1 MNCKTNNLQD
11 VRRILIQTLQELDSK
26 TELTKQ
32 ELDTYKLKVSI
43 TSKIINTVKLELEH
57 KALIARTIK
66 LGSKQFNIDFIS
78 K

>member
-1 MNCKTNNLQD
+1 MSNLQD
-11 VRRILIQTLQELDSK
+11 VRRSLIQTLQELDSK

-57 KALIARTIK
+57 KALIARTIN